1 VLDSINEQRQPSNI
15 LYVHHKTL
23 EQRRNASS
31 STTRREAQCNG
42 VPQVSHH
49 FFTTQNSQR
58 LDIASESSPHLQ
70 SWALTSSRMI
80 SGPKVDLY
88 VGPSKKHYHLPKLL
102 LCHYSDFFDS
112 CFNGGFIET
121 LSQTLYL
128 PEDRI
133 EDFEILL
140 EFMLRG
146 TSPGS
151 IKLIEV
157 SIGPGP
163 FSVVANSVDRQDRR
177 FCYATLH

>member
-1 VLDSINEQRQPSNI
+1 
-15 LYVHHKTL
+15 
-23 EQRRNASS
+23 
-31 STTRREAQCNG
+31 
-42 VPQVSHH
+42 
-49 FFTTQNSQR
+49 
-58 LDIASESSPHLQ
+58 
-70 SWALTSSRMI
+70 MI

-88 VGPSKKHYHLPKLL
+88 IGPSKKHYNLPKLL

-140 EFMLRG
+140 EVMLRG

-151 IKLIEV
+151 IKLTEV
-157 SIGPGP
+157 SAGAGP
-163 FSVVANSVDRQDRR
+163 FSVVANSVDRQDWR

>member
-1 VLDSINEQRQPSNI
+1 
-15 LYVHHKTL
+15 
-23 EQRRNASS
+23 
-31 STTRREAQCNG
+31 
-42 VPQVSHH
+42 
-49 FFTTQNSQR
+49 
-58 LDIASESSPHLQ
+58 
-70 SWALTSSRMI
+70 MI

-88 VGPSKKHYHLPKLL
+88 VGPSKKHYNLPKLL

-112 CFNGGFIET
+112 YFNASSTET
-121 LSQTLYL
+121 PSQTLYL

-157 SIGPGP
+157 SIEAGP
-163 FSVVANSVDRQDRR
+163 FSVVANPIDRKDRR